1 VPTTAR
7 RSAAEVVAA
16 QLLDGRA
23 AAEAIRAEVAAGVQA
38 FTAAQGHPPGLAT
51 LLAGDD
57 PGSAWYVRSIGRAA
71 RAAGMQWRDVRLDTA
86 GGDTALRATIGELN
100 ADRLVHGVI
109 VLLPLPAPLSLG
121 VVAEGLDPAKD
132 VDGIT
137 TASAGRLALGEPG
150 LRPATPLG
158 GVELLK
164 RNNIPLVGA
173 EAVVLGRSNIVGKPL
188 ALLLLAEHAT
198 VTLCHTRTR
207 DLAAVCRRAD
217 ILCAAVG
224 RPGLVT
230 ADMVNPGAVVLDFGT
245 TPNAAGKLVGDVD
258 VEPVRQVAGW
268 ISPVPGGTESV
279 TTAILLRNTL
289 EAAQRQASALS
300 C

>member
-1 VPTTAR
+1 MT
-7 RSAAEVVAA
+7 A

-23 AAEAIRAEVAAGVQA
+23 AAEAIRTDVAAGVQA
-38 FTAAQGHPPGLAT
+38 FTASHGSAPGLAT

-71 RAAGMQWRDVRLDTA
+71 KAAGMAWRDVRLDPA
-86 GGDTALRATIGELN
+86 GGDTALRATIDGLS
-100 ADRLVHGVI
+100 ADTTIHGVI

-121 VVAEGLDPAKD
+121 VVAERLDPAKD

-137 TASAGRLALGEPG
+137 TASAGRLALGQPG
-150 LRPATPLG
+150 LVPATPLG
-158 GVELLK
+158 GIELLK
-164 RNNIPLVGA
+164 RNGISLAGA

-217 ILCAAVG
+217 VLCAAVG

-230 ADMVNPGAVVLDFGT
+230 ADMVKPGAVVLDFGT
-245 TPNAAGKLVGDVD
+245 TPNDAGKLRGDVD
-258 VEPVRQVAGW
+258 FETVHEVAGW
-268 ISPVPGGTESV
+268 LSPVPGGTESV

-289 EAAQRQASALS
+289 EAANRQVA
-300 C
+300 